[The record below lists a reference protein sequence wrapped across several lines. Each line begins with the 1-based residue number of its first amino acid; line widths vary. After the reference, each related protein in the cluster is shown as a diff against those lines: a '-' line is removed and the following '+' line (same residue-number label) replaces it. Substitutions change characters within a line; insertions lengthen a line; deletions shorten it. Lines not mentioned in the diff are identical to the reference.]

1 MGRPRITEFLLNSV
15 DIRSKQ
21 IMEKQLL
28 LGMSQPDL
36 GRVEHGDQEGSL
48 SSLKIPLLSHL
59 MS

>member
-1 MGRPRITEFLLNSV
+1 M